1 MNNYAFLQDLAV
13 VIALAGAA
21 ALVCQWLKQPRVI
34 GYILAGIFIGLP
46 TTLTPVLT
54 TQASIRTLAEL
65 GLIFLLFSIGLDFN
79 LRKLRDVGFAA
90 LGIAVADV
98 TVMLWLGVMIG
109 RVLGWNLLESL
120 FLGAIICDSS
130 TAILA
135 KMLGEMNQKQE
146 AYAKL
151 MLGATIVEDLL
162 AVALIALLTGI
173 GVTGN
178 LQAGAVFTHLG
189 GMAVFLVVLIVGG
202 LLFVPRLLNSVGRS
216 RSDELLTV
224 TVTGLCFAVV
234 LLGIYLDYSLAL
246 SAFIIGAIMAES
258 RQHIRIE
265 MLTDPLRDVFGAV
278 FFVTVGL
285 MVDLQIIYANLGAL
299 FLLTGIVILAKFTTC
314 SIGAFVVGHDRET
327 AVRVGCGMAQVNEF
341 ALIIAALGVTLHATR
356 EVVYPLAVAV
366 AVLTTFINPYLLRNA
381 PRFARYL
388 DAILP
393 RSVRAVLSNY
403 TRWAARFEPRGAPD
417 VVRKAVTRSL
427 TIILINVGWIAAIF
441 IVTAYLA
448 QRFPYVLAGVPAALG
463 GPNAIMWFAAAL
475 AVIPF
480 LVATLRK
487 LQALGMILA
496 EIKFPQ
502 APQGGRV
509 SIPRVLAE
517 LAVLLTGS
525 VALTIF
531 ILMLSSAIL
540 PPWPVLLLL
549 MLVIALIT
557 SLLWKFN
564 IRIYAKAQ
572 TALRE
577 VFAGAHEW
585 FSLHP
590 INAVSYFFRD
600 ARLGTVVVARESR
613 VVGQIVRELNLREHT
628 GATIIGIERQ
638 GAMIINPEA
647 DETFHPGDRVMLL
660 GTGGQI
666 ENARAWLSED
676 SASGPAAGR

>member
-21 ALVCQWLKQPRVI
+21 ALVCRWLKQPRVI
-34 GYILAGIFIGLP
+34 GYILAGVFIAWLSNW
-46 TTLTPVLT
+46 TPVLANK
-54 TQASIRTLAEL
+54 ASIHTLAEL

-90 LGIAVADV
+90 LGIAVVDV
-98 TVMLWLGVMIG
+98 AVMLWLGHMIG
-109 RVLGWNLLESL
+109 RALGWNLVESL

-130 TAILA
+130 TAIIA
-135 KMLGEMNQKQE
+135 KVLRETDQRRE

-151 MLGATIVEDLL
+151 ILGATIVEDLL
-162 AVALIALLTGI
+162 AVILIALLTGI
-173 GVTGN
+173 GISGNVQTG
-178 LQAGAVFTHLG
+178 LVFTRLG
-189 GMAVFLVVLIVGG
+189 GLAVFLVVLIVGG
-202 LLFVPRLLNSVGRS
+202 LLLVPRLLNIVGRS

-234 LLGIYLDYSLAL
+234 LLGIHLDFSLAL
-246 SAFIIGAIMAES
+246 SAFVIGAIMAES
-258 RQHIRIE
+258 RQHVRIE

-278 FFVTVGL
+278 FFVAVGL
-285 MVDLQIIYANLGAL
+285 MVNLQIVYANMGAL
-299 FLLTGIVILAKFTTC
+299 LLLTGVVILAKFTTC
-314 SIGAFVVGHDRET
+314 SIGAFVMGNDRET

-341 ALIIAALGVTLHATR
+341 ALIIAALGVTLNVTR
-356 EVVYPLAVAV
+356 ETVYPLAVAV
-366 AVLTTFINPYLLRNA
+366 AVLTTFINPYLLRHA
-381 PRFARYL
+381 DIIARGL
-388 DAILP
+388 DTILP
-393 RSVRAVLSNY
+393 RSVRAALANY
-403 TRWAARFEPRGAPD
+403 TRWASRFELRGAPD
-417 VVRKAVTRSL
+417 AVRKAVNRSL
-427 TIILINVGWIAAIF
+427 TIILINAGWIAAIF

-448 QRFPYVLAGVPAALG
+448 RRFPYVLAGVPATLG
-463 GPNAIMWFAAAL
+463 GPNAVLWFAAAL
-475 AVIPF
+475 GIIPF

-502 APQGGRV
+502 TPQGGRA

-590 INAVSYFFRD
+590 INTMSYFFRD

-613 VVGQIVRELNLREHT
+613 VVGQIVRELNLRERT

-666 ENARAWLSED
+666 ENARTWLCEN
-676 SASGPAAGR
+676 SACAPAAGR

>member
-46 TTLTPVLT
+46 TNLTPVLT
-54 TQASIRTLAEL
+54 NQASIHTLAEL

-79 LRKLRDVGFAA
+79 LRKLRDVGLPA

-98 TVMLWLGVMIG
+98 AVMLWLGFMIG
-109 RVLGWNLLESL
+109 RALGWNLVESL

-130 TAILA
+130 TAIVA
-135 KMLGEMNQKQE
+135 KMLGEMDQKRE

-151 MLGATIVEDLL
+151 ILGSTIVEDLL
-162 AVALIALLTGI
+162 AVVLIALLTGI
-173 GVTGN
+173 GISGN
-178 LQAGAVFTHLG
+178 LQASMVFTRIG
-189 GMAVFLVVLIVGG
+189 GLAVFLVVLIVGG
-202 LLFVPRLLNSVGRS
+202 LLFVPRLLNIVGRS

-234 LLGIYLDYSLAL
+234 LLGIMLDFSLAL
-246 SAFIIGAIMAES
+246 SAFVIGAIMAES
-258 RQHIRIE
+258 RQHVRIE

-278 FFVTVGL
+278 FFVAVGL
-285 MVDLQIIYANLGAL
+285 MVNLQIIFAHLGAL
-299 FLLTGIVILAKFTTC
+299 LLLTGVVILAKFTTC
-314 SIGAFVVGHDRET
+314 TLGAFVAGNDRET

-341 ALIIAALGVTLHATR
+341 ALIIATLGVTLNVTR

-366 AVLTTFINPYLLRNA
+366 AVLTTFINPYILRNA
-381 PRFARYL
+381 DIIVRGL

-393 RSVRAVLSNY
+393 RSVRAGLSNY
-403 TRWAARFEPRGAPD
+403 TQWASRFEPRGAPD
-417 VVRKAVTRSL
+417 AVRKAVKRCL
-427 TIILINVGWIAAIF
+427 MIILINVGWIAAIF

-448 QRFPYVLAGVPAALG
+448 KRFPYVLAGVPAALG
-463 GPNAIMWFAAAL
+463 GPNAILWFGAAL
-475 AVIPF
+475 AIVPI

-496 EIKFPQ
+496 EVKFPQ
-502 APQGGRV
+502 NARGGRV
-509 SIPRVLAE
+509 SIPRVLTE

-525 VALTIF
+525 VLLLIF

-549 MLVIALIT
+549 MLIIALIT
-557 SLLWKFN
+557 SLLWTFN

-577 VFAGAHEW
+577 VFAGAHDW

-590 INAVSYFFRD
+590 IGAMPYFFRD
-600 ARLGTVVVARESR
+600 ARLGTVIVLRESR
-613 VVGQIVRELNLREHT
+613 VVGQIVRELNLRVHT

-638 GAMIINPEA
+638 GVMIINPET
-647 DETFHPGDRVMLL
+647 DETFQPGDRVMLL
-660 GTGGQI
+660 GTGRQI
-666 ENARAWLSED
+666 ENARVWLCEGLACGLVD
-676 SASGPAAGR
+676 R

>member
-34 GYILAGIFIGLP
+34 GYILAGVFIGWLSNF
-46 TTLTPVLT
+46 TPVLANG
-54 TQASIRTLAEL
+54 ASIQTLAEL
-65 GLIFLLFSIGLDFN
+65 GLIFLLFSLGLDFN
-79 LRKLRDVGFAA
+79 LRKLRDVGLAA
-90 LGIAVADV
+90 LGIAAVDVA
-98 TVMLWLGVMIG
+98 VMLWLGFMIG
-109 RVLGWNLLESL
+109 RALGWNLVESL

-130 TAILA
+130 TAIVA
-135 KMLGEMNQKQE
+135 KMLGEMDQKRE
-146 AYAKL
+146 SYAKL
-151 MLGATIVEDLL
+151 ILGTTIVEDML
-162 AVALIALLTGI
+162 AVVLIALLTGI
-173 GVTGN
+173 GITGN
-178 LQAGAVFTHLG
+178 VQASMVFTNLG
-189 GMAVFLVVLIVGG
+189 GLAVFLVVLIVGG
-202 LLFVPRLLNSVGRS
+202 LLLVPRLLNIVGRS
-216 RSDELLTV
+216 RSDELLIV

-234 LLGIYLDYSLAL
+234 LLGILLDFSLAL
-246 SAFIIGAIMAES
+246 SAFVIGAIMAES
-258 RQHIRIE
+258 RQHVRIE

-278 FFVTVGL
+278 FFVAVGL
-285 MVDLQIIYANLGAL
+285 MVNLQIIYAHMGAL
-299 FLLTGIVILAKFTTC
+299 LLLTGVVIVAKFTTC
-314 SIGAFVVGHDRET
+314 TIGAFVAGNDRKT
-327 AVRVGCGMAQVNEF
+327 AVRVGCGMAQINEF
-341 ALIIAALGVTLHATR
+341 ALIIAALGVTLNVTR
-356 EVVYPLAVAV
+356 AVVYPLAVAV
-366 AVLTTFINPYLLRNA
+366 AVLTTFINPYLLRHA
-381 PRFARYL
+381 DIIARGL
-388 DAILP
+388 DAIMP
-393 RSVRAVLSNY
+393 RSVRMALSNY
-403 TRWAARFEPRGAPD
+403 TQWAARFEPRGAPD
-417 VVRKAVTRSL
+417 AVRKAVKRSL

-448 QRFPYVLAGVPAALG
+448 RRFPYVLAGVPAALG
-463 GPNAIMWFAAAL
+463 GPNTILWFGATLAI
-475 AVIPF
+475 IPF

-496 EIKFPQ
+496 EIKFPRN
-502 APQGGRV
+502 PIGGRV
-509 SIPRVLAE
+509 SIPRVLTE

-525 VALTIF
+525 VALALF

-557 SLLWKFN
+557 SLLWTFN

-590 INAVSYFFRD
+590 ISAMPYFFRD

-613 VVGQIVRELNLREHT
+613 VVGQVVRELNLRKQT

-638 GAMIINPEA
+638 GIMIVNPEA
-647 DETFHPGDRVMLL
+647 DETFQPGDRVMLL

-666 ENARAWLSED
+666 ENARAWLCED
-676 SASGPAAGR
+676 QSCEPGAKR